1 MKIGDSVILIEDVV
15 MFNKTYKKGHKF
27 KIYGDSGYRGWDLI
41 DKDGNKIDETRFI
54 QHRYILDIKE
64 ERKEKLDKINSK
76 KS

>member
-1 MKIGDSVILIEDVV
+1 MKIGDRVVLIEEVN
-15 MFNKTYKKGHKF
+15 MWGKIYEKGHKF

-54 QHRYILDIKE
+54 QHKYKLDIKE
-64 ERKEKLDKINSK
+64 ERKQKLDKINSK